1 MVIRCI
7 NVLFLHY
14 SKIVIYTFL
23 FFDKMLSEPSF
34 ANINSIRSAN
44 SINSV
49 QSTRSNFDQQSK
61 IETFHDKR
69 ISLSMAGIARLT
81 MITNQFKDHRYTL
94 PDVAYAKACKD
105 LQSGEWEIETS
116 GIEMIVAIARKNPE
130 VGYDY
135 IFDSIARN
143 ESNWMIILTV
153 SMGIGQTQLENSNFC
168 SILDILALS

>member
-7 NVLFLHY
+7 NYFFLHC

-23 FFDKMLSEPSF
+23 FFDKMVSEPSF
-34 ANINSIRSAN
+34 SNINSIRSAN

-143 ESNWMIILTV
+143 AT
-153 SMGIGQTQLENSNFC
+153 
-168 SILDILALS
+168 